1 MDSVDDPQR
10 ADRAVAAQRHRAKAT
25 GAELG
30 LDLAPANRS
39 VGMAL
44 FRSLRLHQ
52 WAKNLLIFV
61 PLVLAGKIHSTEAWA
76 ACTLGFVAF
85 GVLASAT
92 YILNDLKDIPFD
104 RLHWS
109 KRDRPLANGDM
120 PVIVALVAVP
130 VGVLS
135 SLAIAASVALG
146 AALILVAYGLLTITY
161 SYRLKRVPMLD
172 VLALAALFTLRLV
185 FGAYLAKVAASP
197 WLLVFSMF
205 VFMSLSLAKRHTEV
219 GRSGALGREK
229 VNGRGYVAKDAP
241 LLFGLGLATAVA
253 AVFILIL
260 YLINEAFSAAFYKS
274 PLLLWSLPAL
284 LFLWLSHFW
293 LLAGRDQLDD
303 DPLRFAVT
311 DKTSLALAAAMVL
324 AFLCAWQL

>member
-10 ADRAVAAQRHRAKAT
+10 ADRAAAQRSRAQAT
-25 GAELG
+25 ELG
-30 LDLAPANRS
+30 LDLTPGSRS
-39 VGMAL
+39 VGAAL
-44 FRSLRLHQ
+44 LRSLRLHQ

-61 PLVLAGKIHSTEAWA
+61 PLVLAGKIQSGEAWT
-76 ACTLGFVAF
+76 ACILGFVAF

-109 KRDRPLANGDM
+109 KRLRPLANGDM
-120 PVIVALVAVP
+120 PVAVAVVAVA
-130 VGVLS
+130 VGVLA
-135 SLAIAASVALG
+135 SLALAASLALG
-146 AALILVAYGLLTITY
+146 AAVILVAYGLLTLTY

-172 VLALAALFTLRLV
+172 VLTLAILFTLRLV

-229 VNGRGYVAKDAP
+229 VNGRGYVAKDGP

-260 YLINEAFSAAFYKS
+260 YLINEAFSATFYRS
-274 PLLLWSLPAL
+274 PLVLWSLPAL